1 MPRSPPPITT
11 MGPLGQAARDI
22 DATSLMS
29 RNVSTPGRLAPAM
42 GKQIGSEPV
51 ANTSLANGN
60 ALPSDS
66 VTVRAAI
73 SVAVTPTPQHKVMP
87 RSLHQAAGFSEM

>member
-1 MPRSPPPITT
+1 
-11 MGPLGQAARDI
+11 
-22 DATSLMS
+22 MS
-29 RNVSTPGRLAPAM
+29 RNVSAPGRSAPAM
-42 GKQIGSEPV
+42 RKQIGREPV

-73 SVAVTPTPQHKVMP
+73 SAAVTADAVAQGDAPIAPPGRRLQ
-87 RSLHQAAGFSEM
+87 